1 MARLIY
7 RQSFFR
13 SAKTWSRAA
22 SLLAALCAAPAMAA
36 ETGSALNP
44 VKNAAA
50 ELTITST
57 SFKNNEEIPI
67 RHTCEGA
74 DVSPEVSWTG
84 VPSRAKSLALIVD
97 DPDAPDPAAPKKTVT
112 HWLLY
117 NMPTK
122 TTTLPEGVS
131 TDELPA
137 GTLQGINEG
146 QRTGYSGPCPPV
158 GQHRY
163 FFKLYALD
171 AKLPDMKQPTKAALE
186 KAIKGHVIARAELIG
201 LYQKQR

>member
-1 MARLIY
+1 
-7 RQSFFR
+7 
-13 SAKTWSRAA
+13 
-22 SLLAALCAAPAMAA
+22 
-36 ETGSALNP
+36 
-44 VKNAAA
+44 
-50 ELTITST
+50 
-57 SFKNNEEIPI
+57 
-67 RHTCEGA
+67 
-74 DVSPEVSWTG
+74 